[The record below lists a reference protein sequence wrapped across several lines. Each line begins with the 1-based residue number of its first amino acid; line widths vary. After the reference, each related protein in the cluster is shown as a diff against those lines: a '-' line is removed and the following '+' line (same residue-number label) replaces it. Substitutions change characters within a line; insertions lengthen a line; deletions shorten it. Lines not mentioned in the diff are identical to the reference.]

1 MKMLARVNPDW
12 KIRNLNV
19 RGVDVTVGGVDVTV
33 RGVDVTVFPSMKD
46 EAFWYCVNVLSS
58 CELGRLSSDWRIL
71 CS

>member
-19 RGVDVTVGGVDVTV
+19 RGVDVTV
-33 RGVDVTVFPSMKD
+33 RGVDVTVFPRIKD
-46 EAFWYCVNVLSS
+46 EAFWCCVNVLSS